1 MSSETAPLLSRAA
14 DAVYWMARY
23 IERAENVARFIDVN
37 LHLQLDLPL
46 EPAHQWQPLIDTS
59 GDAAVFRER
68 YGNADK
74 RSVIKFLVLDGDNLN
89 SVISCLRAARENARS
104 IREIISSEMWEHV
117 NSLYLKIQSQMS
129 LAESERLA
137 ELLRGIRLGCH
148 MFEGITDST
157 MSYNEAWHFL
167 RLGRQLER
175 ADKTSRILDVKY
187 FMLLPSADAVGTPYD
202 DIHWSAVLKSV
213 SGFEMYRKK
222 YGRIVPRDIV
232 EFLVLDREFP
242 RAIRHCLR
250 EADESLHT
258 ITGTPMGSCECPSEC
273 SLAPLRAE
281 LDYISVSK
289 IVKEGLHEYL
299 DDLQAR
305 MNAIDG
311 NLTRDFFGG
320 ESDSETSEEEEA
332 SSSRAYK

>member
-1 MSSETAPLLSRAA
+1 MSNETAPLLSRAA
-14 DAVYWMARY
+14 EAVYWMARY

-68 YGNADK
+68 YGKAEK
-74 RSVIKFLVLDGDNLN
+74 ATVIKFLVLDTNNLN
-89 SVISCLRAARENARS
+89 SINSCLRAARENARS
-104 IREIISSEMWEHV
+104 IREIVSSEMWEQV
-117 NSLYLKIQSQMS
+117 NSMYLKIQSQRA

-137 ELLRGIRLGCH
+137 EVLHGIRMDCH
-148 MFEGITDST
+148 MFEGITDAT

-187 FMLLPSADAVGTPYD
+187 FMLLPSPDAIGTPYD

-222 YGRIVPRDIV
+222 HGRIVPRDIV
-232 EFLVLDREFP
+232 DFLLLDREFP

-250 EADESLHT
+250 GADECLHA
-258 ITGTPMGSCECPSEC
+258 ITGTPMGSCEYPSEC

-281 LDYISVSK
+281 LDYIPVDTIIK
-289 IVKEGLHEYL
+289 QGLHQYL
-299 DDLQAR
+299 DALQAR
-305 MNAIDG
+305 MNIIDD
-311 NLTRDFFGG
+311 NLARDFFA
-320 ESDSETSEEEEA
+320 EEPMA
-332 SSSRAYK
+332 QTACAGANF